1 MYNMEAKTIAEI
13 LTHQQENILAL
24 KITLDSLIEELN
36 ELEVIDYGK
45 LEKKVQRRIKKLH
58 NLAKKAQKEHTEM
71 DIPFNLFGN
80 PIAEA

>member
-45 LEKKVQRRIKKLH
+45 LEKKVQRRIV
-58 NLAKKAQKEHTEM
+58 Q
-71 DIPFNLFGN
+71 IPRVL
-80 PIAEA
+80 IL

>member
-1 MYNMEAKTIAEI
+1 MEAKTIAEI

-36 ELEVIDYGK
+36 ELEIIDCDK
-45 LEKKVQRRIKKLH
+45 LEKKIQRKIKKLH
-58 NLAKKAQKEHTEM
+58 NLAKKVKKQEESFN
-71 DIPFNLFGN
+71 IPFNLFGN

>member
-1 MYNMEAKTIAEI
+1 MHNMEAKTIAEV

-24 KITLDSLIEELN
+24 KITLDSLVDELN
-36 ELEVIDYGK
+36 ELEIIDYGK

-58 NLAKKAQKEHTEM
+58 NLAKKVQKEQENI